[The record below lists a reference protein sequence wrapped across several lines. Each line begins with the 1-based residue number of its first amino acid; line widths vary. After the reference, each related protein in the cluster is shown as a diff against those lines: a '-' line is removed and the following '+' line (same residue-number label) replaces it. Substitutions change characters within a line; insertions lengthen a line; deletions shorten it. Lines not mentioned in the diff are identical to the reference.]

1 MNQTLKDRYDY
12 YVDQLSLLRQMM
24 TNLTKRHVSFK
35 KRCENSLI
43 THLFNLGRLKK
54 MHDCMQDVY
63 SSFDEL
69 AGKRTFLWGMISMA
83 YPADDSYIS
92 KTLDHVYEDIDSLN
106 EKLQK
111 VDKFIRIVEK

>member
-24 TNLTKRHVSFK
+24 TKLTKRHVSFK

-43 THLFNLGRLKK
+43 THLLNLRRLKK

-69 AGKRTFLWGMISMA
+69 AGKRTFLWGMISKA
-83 YPADDSYIS
+83 YQDDDQYINE
-92 KTLDHVYEDIDSLN
+92 TFDQVYEDIDSLN

-111 VDKFIRIVEK
+111 VDKFLRIVEK